1 MPLPKIS
8 TPSYELELP
17 STGETV
23 NYRPFLVKEEKLL
36 VIALESEDTKQITTA
51 IRNVIRNCGLT
62 KGIKVEDLPTFDI
75 EYLFLKLRS
84 KSIGE
89 ISEIGLKCTDME
101 CGGVNQ
107 ISINMDEI
115 EITKPEG
122 HNRKIMISDEVGVM
136 MSYPVMKTSGIT
148 EEDGMAIVKD
158 CIEMIFTE
166 EETHERDSFTS
177 KELDEFIDSMDTK
190 QFAKIKEFFD
200 TMPKL
205 QHTINYKCEKCGED
219 KEVTLQ
225 GLDSFFG

>member
-1 MPLPKIS
+1 MSLPKLN
-8 TPSYELELP
+8 TPVYEAILP
-17 STGETV
+17 STEKV
-23 NYRPFLVKEEKLL
+23 IKYRPFLVKEEKVLL
-36 VIALESEDTKQITTA
+36 TAMEDGSQTALMNA
-51 IRNVIRNCGLT
+51 IKTIIKNCVQGKINVDR
-62 KGIKVEDLPTFDI
+62 LPLFDI

-84 KSIGE
+84 KSVGE
-89 ISEIGLKCTDME
+89 ISEIGLKCTDTE

-115 EITKPEG
+115 EVNKPEG
-122 HNRKIMISDEVGVM
+122 HNRKIMISDEIGVM
-136 MSYPVMKTSGIT
+136 MSYPVIKTAGIT
-148 EEDGMAIVKD
+148 EEDGLEIVKD
-158 CIEMIFTE
+158 CIEMVFTE
-166 EETHERDSFTS
+166 EETHERDSFTK

-190 QFAKIKEFFD
+190 QFGKIKEFFD

>member
-1 MPLPKIS
+1 MSLPKLN
-8 TPSYELELP
+8 TPVYEAILP
-17 STGETV
+17 STDKV
-23 NYRPFLVKEEKLL
+23 IKFRPFLVKEEKVLL
-36 VIALESEDTKQITTA
+36 TAMEDGSQTALMNA
-51 IRNVIRNCGLT
+51 IKTILKNCVQGNLD
-62 KGIKVEDLPTFDI
+62 VERLPLFDI
-75 EYLFLKLRS
+75 EFLFLKLRS

-89 ISEIGLKCTDME
+89 ISEIGLKCTDTE

-115 EITKPEG
+115 EVTKPEG
-122 HNRKIMISDEVGVM
+122 HNRKIMISDDVGVM
-136 MSYPVMKTSGIT
+136 MFYPVMKTSGIT

>member
-1 MPLPKIS
+1 MSLPKLN
-8 TPSYELELP
+8 TPVYEAILP
-17 STGETV
+17 STDKV
-23 NYRPFLVKEEKLL
+23 IKFRPFLVKEEKVLL
-36 VIALESEDTKQITTA
+36 TAMEDGSQTALMNA
-51 IRNVIRNCGLT
+51 IKTILKNCVQGNLD
-62 KGIKVEDLPTFDI
+62 VERLPLFDI

-107 ISINMDEI
+107 LSINMDEI
-115 EITKPEG
+115 EVTKPKG
-122 HNRKIMISDEVGVM
+122 HNRKIMISDDVGVM

-177 KELDEFIDSMDTK
+177 KELDEFIESMDTK
-190 QFAKIKEFFD
+190 QFGKIKEFFD